1 MAVEL
6 EGLEFQIEA
15 KSEEGTKGVDAL
27 TASLGK
33 LKKATKGGLGLNS
46 KVKELNK
53 LNEALKGFHSDK
65 LESLGKALE
74 SLNVG
79 GKATIS
85 PTIPKRLNEIGQA
98 LDNITL
104 GDIER
109 LEDLGKALRELKEV
123 GDVKIP
129 KVKVPSTGVAPTMNT
144 PAGEASAEAATSSV
158 EQATSSVQETAQ
170 AITQVTQKTGILKSI
185 LNGIGGVFTKG
196 FSVGTGALHKLGNA
210 LTKVKMA
217 GAKARTAL
225 GKLKDTL
232 GSALAAKVKQNT
244 SGLGKLFS
252 SMKRIAMYRAIRFMF
267 SQLTQAMKEGIN
279 NLYRYSTLM
288 GGTFAQSMDRL
299 ATSGQYLKNSLG
311 AMAAPIINA
320 LAPAIDFV
328 IDKIVTLLNFI
339 NMLFARLSGAS
350 SFTAAKKN
358 ATSYGDSLE
367 KAGGS
372 AAKAAKEIRDATTGI
387 DELNIIMQKDDAG
400 SGGGGGGGTDYGSMF
415 EELPIDNSVS
425 DFADKLKQAFDNA
438 NWREL
443 GTLIGGKVNEVID
456 SINWEGVGHKIG
468 YWINAAVQTAYWFLK
483 TVDFHNL
490 GEHVAEMLNG
500 ALEEVDTSFIGRI
513 IVRWFTAKFDFILGA
528 LGGLDWGLIARKV
541 SDCIKGAFDE
551 ATEWLNG
558 YDWSQMG
565 KDLWANIKEV
575 VTNIDWGGI
584 AESIFTFLGTAIRS
598 AVQFLGGFFG
608 SIGADIKNWWDTEI
622 AGQDWKETAG
632 NLLSAIGEGFLNI
645 GNWVYE
651 HIIDPF
657 CTALLG
663 ENVWAD
669 VKQAGSDM
677 WAGFTKGITDFFND
691 PGGWIKTNIVDPF
704 VSWIKNL
711 FGIHSPST
719 VMAEIG
725 GYIIEGL
732 LNGILAPFKNIGNWV
747 KKHIVDPL
755 VEAVKNSPVISFVVD
770 VVNNAGTWWKNV
782 KEWWKNVSANG
793 VSLSAFV
800 GLLKSGWTTVKDW
813 IGSIPVISQAVSLV
827 KSGWNTV
834 KKWVGELP
842 TLEQAIRLVKSG
854 WETVATW
861 IGNLPVIKQAVSLLK
876 SGWTTVRNWI
886 GNLPTISQTISLLK
900 SGWTTVKSWIGTL
913 PVISQGISLLKSG
926 WTTVKNW
933 IGHIPILSQG
943 INLIKSGWTT
953 VKNWIGT
960 LPVISQGIS
969 LLKYGWTTVKNWI
982 GSLPVISQS
991 INLIKSGWTTVKN
1004 WIGYIPTIS
1013 QAISLIKSGWTTVK
1027 NWIGYIPVLSQG
1039 ISLLKSGWTTVKSW
1053 IGNIPVLSQAISLI
1067 KSGWSTVKN
1076 WIGTLPIISQGISL
1090 LKSGWTSVKNWIG
1103 TSTVSVGISLFKSG
1117 WSSLS
1122 NFVGNT
1128 VSVGISLF
1136 KSGWSSIKS
1145 FFGLSSG
1152 GYNSGHGWKFFEKGG
1167 FIDNGQAGFW
1177 DSIPKYA
1184 NGTANAHGSMF
1195 VAGEA
1200 GPEVVGHVNGRSEVL
1215 NKSQLGQ
1222 VMHRSIVDGM
1232 TQFAGYWKSINTHMT
1247 TCSNAIIS
1255 AVLVSADTLYEN
1267 TKPHDGYDIQD
1278 MNEWIDKVAS
1288 RVSLEV
1294 KGAGTTTQ
1302 FTDGVRDG
1310 VAEATARQNQLLKEQ
1325 NELLQ
1330 RLVGKETVVQ
1340 IGNHVIKEAVVT
1352 QEKADGYRF
1361 TK

>member
-33 LKKATKGGLGLNS
+33 LKQATKGGLGLNS

-74 SLNVG
+74 SLNGVG
-79 GKATIS
+79 KSTIS
-85 PTIPKRLNEIGQA
+85 PTIPKRLNEIAQSLHEIGWS
-98 LDNITL
+98 
-104 GDIER
+104 DIEK
-109 LEDLGKALRELKEV
+109 LEDLGKALRELQEV

-144 PAGEASAEAATSSV
+144 PAGEASAEAATSGV

-170 AITQVTQKTGILKSI
+170 TVTQVTQRTGILKSI

-210 LTKVKMA
+210 LTKVKMM

-267 SQLTQAMKEGIN
+267 AQLTQAMREGIN
-279 NLYRYSTLM
+279 NLYQYSTLM

-299 ATSGQYLKNSLG
+299 ATSGQYLKNSLC

-387 DELNIIMQKDDAG
+387 DELNIIMQKDDT
-400 SGGGGGGGTDYGSMF
+400 GGGGGGGGGADYGSMF

-438 NWREL
+438 NWKEL

-456 SINWEGVGHKIG
+456 GINWDGVGHKIG

-513 IVRWFTAKFDFILGA
+513 IVRWFTMKFDFILGA

-584 AESIFTFLGTAIRS
+584 ADSIFTFLGTAIRS

-632 NLLSAIGEGFLNI
+632 NLLSAIGEGFVNI
-645 GNWVYE
+645 GTWVFD

-663 ENVWAD
+663 EETWQNVQDAGAD
-669 VKQAGSDM
+669 
-677 WAGFTKGITDFFND
+677 
-691 PGGWIKTNIVDPF
+691 
-704 VSWIKNL
+704 
-711 FGIHSPST
+711 
-719 VMAEIG
+719 
-725 GYIIEGL
+725 
-732 LNGILAPFKNIGNWV
+732 ILANIKSGWDKVAGLAKNIGNFFVEVKNNAVEWWSDVKTWWAEKVGAV
-747 KKHIVDPL
+747 KK
-755 VEAVKNSPVISFVVD
+755 FTTD
-770 VVNNAGTWWKNV
+770 VVNNASSWW
-782 KEWWKNVSANG
+782 S
-793 VSLSAFV
+793 S
-800 GLLKSGWTTVKDW
+800 
-813 IGSIPVISQAVSLV
+813 
-827 KSGWNTV
+827 
-834 KKWVGELP
+834 
-842 TLEQAIRLVKSG
+842 
-854 WETVATW
+854 
-861 IGNLPVIKQAVSLLK
+861 
-876 SGWTTVRNWI
+876 
-886 GNLPTISQTISLLK
+886 
-900 SGWTTVKSWIGTL
+900 VKSWW
-913 PVISQGISLLKSG
+913 SG
-926 WTTVKNW
+926 KVGAVQSFTTNVSNHATTWWNNVKTWWSGKVGAVKNFTTSVVNQASTW
-933 IGHIPILSQG
+933 WS
-943 INLIKSGWTT
+943 NVKTWWSGKVGAVQQFT
-953 VKNWIGT
+953 
-960 LPVISQGIS
+960 
-969 LLKYGWTTVKNWI
+969 
-982 GSLPVISQS
+982 
-991 INLIKSGWTTVKN
+991 
-1004 WIGYIPTIS
+1004 
-1013 QAISLIKSGWTTVK
+1013 
-1027 NWIGYIPVLSQG
+1027 
-1039 ISLLKSGWTTVKSW
+1039 
-1053 IGNIPVLSQAISLI
+1053 
-1067 KSGWSTVKN
+1067 
-1076 WIGTLPIISQGISL
+1076 
-1090 LKSGWTSVKNWIG
+1090 TSVKNEAATWWSNVKTWWSGKVGAVQQFITSVKNDSLTWWNNVKTWWSGKVGAVQQFTTSVKNEVSTWWSNVKTWWSGKVGAVQSFTVGVVNSASTWWSNVKTWWSNAVG
-1103 TSTVSVGISLFKSG
+1103 TLWATLDIKLPKVKVSWYKDPIFGAIDLPSFSIEWNAKGGILDGAQIFG
-1117 WSSLS
+1117 MM
-1122 NFVGNT
+1122 GNT
-1128 VSVGISLF
+1128 L
-1136 KSGWSSIKS
+1136 
-1145 FFGLSSG
+1145 LG
-1152 GYNSGHGWKFFEKGG
+1152 G
-1167 FIDNGQAGFW
+1167 
-1177 DSIPKYA
+1177 
-1184 NGTANAHGSMF
+1184 
-1195 VAGEA
+1195 GEA
-1200 GPEVVGHVNGRSEVL
+1200 G
-1215 NKSQLGQ
+1215 
-1222 VMHRSIVDGM
+1222 
-1232 TQFAGYWKSINTHMT
+1232 
-1247 TCSNAIIS
+1247 
-1255 AVLVSADTLYEN
+1255 
-1267 TKPHDGYDIQD
+1267 
-1278 MNEWIDKVAS
+1278 
-1288 RVSLEV
+1288 
-1294 KGAGTTTQ
+1294 
-1302 FTDGVRDG
+1302 
-1310 VAEATARQNQLLKEQ
+1310 
-1325 NELLQ
+1325 
-1330 RLVGKETVVQ
+1330 
-1340 IGNHVIKEAVVT
+1340 KEAVLPLETHTEWMDTLAEKVRSGLPDENKGGMEYGEFRRALADFYVEYVQGTVSQMATDMNRQANKKEHTTVQVGNRVITDAVKT
-1352 QEKADGYRF
+1352 QEEANGYRF
-1361 TK
+1361 AK

>member
-15 KSEEGTKGVDAL
+15 KSEEGTKGIDAL

-33 LKKATKGGLGLNS
+33 LKQATKGGLGLNS

-74 SLNVG
+74 SLNG
-79 GKATIS
+79 AGKSTIS
-85 PTIPKRLNEIGQA
+85 PTIPKRLNEIAQSLHEIGWS
-98 LDNITL
+98 
-104 GDIER
+104 DIEK
-109 LEDLGKALRELKEV
+109 LEDLGKALRELQEV

-144 PAGEASAEAATSSV
+144 PAGEASAEAATSGV

-170 AITQVTQKTGILKSI
+170 AVTQVTQRTGILKSI

-244 SGLGKLFS
+244 SSLGKLFN

-267 SQLTQAMKEGIN
+267 AQLTQAMKEGIN
-279 NLYRYSTLM
+279 NLYQYSTIM

-387 DELNIIMQKDDAG
+387 DELNIIMQKDDT
-400 SGGGGGGGTDYGSMF
+400 GGGGGGGGGADYGSMF

-438 NWREL
+438 NWKEL

-456 SINWEGVGHKIG
+456 GINWDGVGHKIG

-632 NLLSAIGEGFLNI
+632 NLLSAIGEGFVNI
-645 GNWVYE
+645 GTWVFD

-732 LNGILAPFKNIGNWV
+732 LNGILAPFKNIGKWV
-747 KKHIVDPL
+747 KDHIIDPL
-755 VEAVKNSPVISFVVD
+755 VEAFEDSPVAEFVVGVKNTAETWWANVNTWWDRKVGAVKSFTTN
-770 VVNNAGTWWKNV
+770 VVNNATTWWNNTKTWWSGKVGAVKQFTTTVTNQASTWWNNVNVWWNGKVGAVKQFTTSVANQASTWWSNV
-782 KEWWKNVSANG
+782 KTWWSGK
-793 VSLSAFV
+793 V
-800 GLLKSGWTTVKDW
+800 G
-813 IGSIPVISQAVSLV
+813 AVQQF
-827 KSGWNTV
+827 T
-834 KKWVGELP
+834 
-842 TLEQAIRLVKSG
+842 
-854 WETVATW
+854 
-861 IGNLPVIKQAVSLLK
+861 
-876 SGWTTVRNWI
+876 
-886 GNLPTISQTISLLK
+886 
-900 SGWTTVKSWIGTL
+900 
-913 PVISQGISLLKSG
+913 
-926 WTTVKNW
+926 
-933 IGHIPILSQG
+933 
-943 INLIKSGWTT
+943 
-953 VKNWIGT
+953 
-960 LPVISQGIS
+960 
-969 LLKYGWTTVKNWI
+969 
-982 GSLPVISQS
+982 
-991 INLIKSGWTTVKN
+991 
-1004 WIGYIPTIS
+1004 
-1013 QAISLIKSGWTTVK
+1013 
-1027 NWIGYIPVLSQG
+1027 
-1039 ISLLKSGWTTVKSW
+1039 
-1053 IGNIPVLSQAISLI
+1053 
-1067 KSGWSTVKN
+1067 
-1076 WIGTLPIISQGISL
+1076 
-1090 LKSGWTSVKNWIG
+1090 TSVKNDSLTWWNNVKTWWSGKVGAVKQFTTSVKNEASTWWSNVKTWWSGKVGNLSVGVAIKNEASTWWSNVKSWWNNAVG
-1103 TSTVSVGISLFKSG
+1103 DLITKLTIKVPKVTVKWSTVTVFGKDFSYPSG
-1117 WSSLS
+1117 
-1122 NFVGNT
+1122 
-1128 VSVGISLF
+1128 
-1136 KSGWSSIKS
+1136 
-1145 FFGLSSG
+1145 FGLSW
-1152 GYNSGHGWKFFEKGG
+1152 NAKGG
-1167 FIDNGQAGFW
+1167 ILDGAQIFGMLGNTLLGG
-1177 DSIPKYA
+1177 
-1184 NGTANAHGSMF
+1184 
-1195 VAGEA
+1195 GEA
-1200 GPEVVGHVNGRSEVL
+1200 G
-1215 NKSQLGQ
+1215 
-1222 VMHRSIVDGM
+1222 
-1232 TQFAGYWKSINTHMT
+1232 
-1247 TCSNAIIS
+1247 
-1255 AVLVSADTLYEN
+1255 
-1267 TKPHDGYDIQD
+1267 
-1278 MNEWIDKVAS
+1278 
-1288 RVSLEV
+1288 
-1294 KGAGTTTQ
+1294 
-1302 FTDGVRDG
+1302 
-1310 VAEATARQNQLLKEQ
+1310 
-1325 NELLQ
+1325 
-1330 RLVGKETVVQ
+1330 
-1340 IGNHVIKEAVVT
+1340 KEAVLPLETHTEWMDTLAEKVRSGLPDENKGGMEYGEFRRALADFYVEYVQGTVSQMATDMNRQANKKEQTTVQVGNRVITDAVKT
-1352 QEKADGYRF
+1352 QEEANGYRF
-1361 TK
+1361 AK

>member
-15 KSEEGTKGVDAL
+15 KSEEGTKGIDAL

-33 LKKATKGGLGLNS
+33 LKQATKGGLGLNS

-74 SLNVG
+74 SLNG
-79 GKATIS
+79 AGKSTIS
-85 PTIPKRLNEIGQA
+85 PTIPKRLNEIAQSLHEIGWS
-98 LDNITL
+98 
-104 GDIER
+104 DIEK
-109 LEDLGKALRELKEV
+109 LEDLGKALRELQEV

-144 PAGEASAEAATSSV
+144 PAGEASAEAATSGV

-170 AITQVTQKTGILKSI
+170 AVTQVTQRTGILKSI

-244 SGLGKLFS
+244 SGLGKLFN

-267 SQLTQAMKEGIN
+267 AQLTQAMKEGIN
-279 NLYRYSTLM
+279 NLYQYSTIM

-387 DELNIIMQKDDAG
+387 DELNIIMQKDDT
-400 SGGGGGGGTDYGSMF
+400 GGGGGGGGADYGSMF

-438 NWREL
+438 NWKEL

-456 SINWEGVGHKIG
+456 GINWDGVGHKIG

-632 NLLSAIGEGFLNI
+632 NLLSAIGEGFVNI
-645 GNWVYE
+645 GTWVFD

-732 LNGILAPFKNIGNWV
+732 LNGILAPFKNIGKWV
-747 KKHIVDPL
+747 KDHIIDPL
-755 VEAVKNSPVISFVVD
+755 VEAFEDSPVAEFVVGVKNTAETWWANVNTWWDRKVGAVKSFTTN
-770 VVNNAGTWWKNV
+770 VVNNAATWWNNTKTWWSGKVGAVKNFTTSVVNQATDWWGKVNTWWNGKVGAVRAFTTSVVNQASTWWSNV
-782 KEWWKNVSANG
+782 KTWWSGKVGAVQQFTTSVRNDSATWWNNVKTWWSG
-793 VSLSAFV
+793 KV
-800 GLLKSGWTTVKDW
+800 GAVKQFTTTVTN
-813 IGSIPVISQAVSLV
+813 QASTWWNNVNVWWNGKVGAV
-827 KSGWNTV
+827 KQFTTSVANQASTWWSNVKTWWSG
-834 KKWVGELP
+834 KVG
-842 TLEQAIRLVKSG
+842 
-854 WETVATW
+854 
-861 IGNLPVIKQAVSLLK
+861 AVQQF
-876 SGWTTVRNWI
+876 T
-886 GNLPTISQTISLLK
+886 
-900 SGWTTVKSWIGTL
+900 
-913 PVISQGISLLKSG
+913 
-926 WTTVKNW
+926 
-933 IGHIPILSQG
+933 
-943 INLIKSGWTT
+943 
-953 VKNWIGT
+953 
-960 LPVISQGIS
+960 
-969 LLKYGWTTVKNWI
+969 
-982 GSLPVISQS
+982 
-991 INLIKSGWTTVKN
+991 
-1004 WIGYIPTIS
+1004 
-1013 QAISLIKSGWTTVK
+1013 
-1027 NWIGYIPVLSQG
+1027 
-1039 ISLLKSGWTTVKSW
+1039 
-1053 IGNIPVLSQAISLI
+1053 
-1067 KSGWSTVKN
+1067 
-1076 WIGTLPIISQGISL
+1076 
-1090 LKSGWTSVKNWIG
+1090 TSVKNDSLTWWSNVKTWWSGKVGAVKQFTTSVKNEASTWWSNVKTWWSAKVGAVQSFTVGVVNSASTWWSNVKTWWSNAVG
-1103 TSTVSVGISLFKSG
+1103 TLWATLGIKLPKVKVSWYKDPIFGTIDLPSFSLEWNAKGGILDGAQIFG
-1117 WSSLS
+1117 MM
-1122 NFVGNT
+1122 GNT
-1128 VSVGISLF
+1128 L
-1136 KSGWSSIKS
+1136 
-1145 FFGLSSG
+1145 LG
-1152 GYNSGHGWKFFEKGG
+1152 G
-1167 FIDNGQAGFW
+1167 
-1177 DSIPKYA
+1177 
-1184 NGTANAHGSMF
+1184 
-1195 VAGEA
+1195 GEA
-1200 GPEVVGHVNGRSEVL
+1200 G
-1215 NKSQLGQ
+1215 
-1222 VMHRSIVDGM
+1222 
-1232 TQFAGYWKSINTHMT
+1232 
-1247 TCSNAIIS
+1247 
-1255 AVLVSADTLYEN
+1255 
-1267 TKPHDGYDIQD
+1267 
-1278 MNEWIDKVAS
+1278 
-1288 RVSLEV
+1288 
-1294 KGAGTTTQ
+1294 
-1302 FTDGVRDG
+1302 
-1310 VAEATARQNQLLKEQ
+1310 
-1325 NELLQ
+1325 
-1330 RLVGKETVVQ
+1330 
-1340 IGNHVIKEAVVT
+1340 KEAVLPLETHTEWMDTLAEKVRSGLPDENKGGMEYGEFRRALADFYVEYVQGTVSQMATDMNRQANKKEQTTVQVGNRVITDAVRT
-1352 QEKADGYRF
+1352 QEEANGYRF
-1361 TK
+1361 AK

>member
-15 KSEEGTKGVDAL
+15 KSEEGTKGIDAL

-33 LKKATKGGLGLNS
+33 LKQATKGGLGLNS

-74 SLNVG
+74 SLNG
-79 GKATIS
+79 AGKSTIS
-85 PTIPKRLNEIGQA
+85 PTIPKRLNEIAQSLHEIGWS
-98 LDNITL
+98 
-104 GDIER
+104 DIEK
-109 LEDLGKALRELKEV
+109 LEDLGKALRELQEV

-144 PAGEASAEAATSSV
+144 PAGEASAEAATSGV

-170 AITQVTQKTGILKSI
+170 AVTQVTQRTGMLKSI

-267 SQLTQAMKEGIN
+267 AQLTQAMKEGIN
-279 NLYRYSTLM
+279 NLYQYSTIM

-387 DELNIIMQKDDAG
+387 DELNIIMQKDDT
-400 SGGGGGGGTDYGSMF
+400 GGGGGGGGGADYGSMF

-438 NWREL
+438 NWKEL

-456 SINWEGVGHKIG
+456 GINWDGVGHKIG

-632 NLLSAIGEGFLNI
+632 NLLSAIGEGFVNI
-645 GNWVYE
+645 GTWVFE

-732 LNGILAPFKNIGNWV
+732 LNGILAPFKNIGKWV
-747 KKHIVDPL
+747 KDHIIDPL
-755 VEAVKNSPVISFVVD
+755 VEAFEDSPVAEFVVGVKNTAETWWANVNTWWDRKVGAVKSFTTN
-770 VVNNAGTWWKNV
+770 VVNNATTWWNNTKTWWSGKVGAVKQFTTTVTNQASTWWNNVNVWWNGKVGAVKQFTTSVANQASTWWSNV
-782 KEWWKNVSANG
+782 KTWWSGK
-793 VSLSAFV
+793 V
-800 GLLKSGWTTVKDW
+800 G
-813 IGSIPVISQAVSLV
+813 AVQQF
-827 KSGWNTV
+827 T
-834 KKWVGELP
+834 
-842 TLEQAIRLVKSG
+842 
-854 WETVATW
+854 
-861 IGNLPVIKQAVSLLK
+861 
-876 SGWTTVRNWI
+876 
-886 GNLPTISQTISLLK
+886 
-900 SGWTTVKSWIGTL
+900 
-913 PVISQGISLLKSG
+913 
-926 WTTVKNW
+926 
-933 IGHIPILSQG
+933 
-943 INLIKSGWTT
+943 
-953 VKNWIGT
+953 
-960 LPVISQGIS
+960 
-969 LLKYGWTTVKNWI
+969 
-982 GSLPVISQS
+982 
-991 INLIKSGWTTVKN
+991 
-1004 WIGYIPTIS
+1004 
-1013 QAISLIKSGWTTVK
+1013 
-1027 NWIGYIPVLSQG
+1027 
-1039 ISLLKSGWTTVKSW
+1039 
-1053 IGNIPVLSQAISLI
+1053 
-1067 KSGWSTVKN
+1067 
-1076 WIGTLPIISQGISL
+1076 
-1090 LKSGWTSVKNWIG
+1090 TSVKNDSLTWWNNVKTWWSGKVGAVKQFTTSVKNEASTWWSNVKTWWSGKVGNLSVGVAIKNEASTWWSNVKSWWNNAVG
-1103 TSTVSVGISLFKSG
+1103 DLITKLTIKVPKVTVKWSTVTVFGKDFSYPSG
-1117 WSSLS
+1117 
-1122 NFVGNT
+1122 
-1128 VSVGISLF
+1128 
-1136 KSGWSSIKS
+1136 
-1145 FFGLSSG
+1145 FGLSW
-1152 GYNSGHGWKFFEKGG
+1152 NAKGG
-1167 FIDNGQAGFW
+1167 ILDGAQIFGMLGNTLLGG
-1177 DSIPKYA
+1177 
-1184 NGTANAHGSMF
+1184 
-1195 VAGEA
+1195 GEA
-1200 GPEVVGHVNGRSEVL
+1200 G
-1215 NKSQLGQ
+1215 
-1222 VMHRSIVDGM
+1222 
-1232 TQFAGYWKSINTHMT
+1232 
-1247 TCSNAIIS
+1247 
-1255 AVLVSADTLYEN
+1255 
-1267 TKPHDGYDIQD
+1267 
-1278 MNEWIDKVAS
+1278 
-1288 RVSLEV
+1288 
-1294 KGAGTTTQ
+1294 
-1302 FTDGVRDG
+1302 
-1310 VAEATARQNQLLKEQ
+1310 
-1325 NELLQ
+1325 
-1330 RLVGKETVVQ
+1330 
-1340 IGNHVIKEAVVT
+1340 KEAVLPLETHTEWMDTLAEKVRSGLPDENKGGMEYGEFRRALADFYVEYVQGTVSQMATDMNRQANKKEQTTVQVGNRVITDAVKT
-1352 QEKADGYRF
+1352 QEEANGYRF
-1361 TK
+1361 AK

>member
-15 KSEEGTKGVDAL
+15 KSEEGTKGIDAL

-33 LKKATKGGLGLNS
+33 LKQATKGGLGLNS
-46 KVKELNK
+46 KVKEVNK

-85 PTIPKRLNEIGQA
+85 PTIPKRLNEIAQSLHEIGWS
-98 LDNITL
+98 
-104 GDIER
+104 DIEK
-109 LEDLGKALRELKEV
+109 LEDLGKALRELQEV

-144 PAGEASAEAATSSV
+144 PAGEASAEAATSGV

-170 AITQVTQKTGILKSI
+170 AVTQVTQRTGVLKSI

-210 LTKVKMA
+210 LTKVKMM

-267 SQLTQAMKEGIN
+267 AQLTQAMREGIN
-279 NLYRYSTLM
+279 NLYQYSTLM

-387 DELNIIMQKDDAG
+387 DELNIIMQKDDT
-400 SGGGGGGGTDYGSMF
+400 GGGGGGGGGADYGSMF

-438 NWREL
+438 NWKEL
-443 GTLIGGKVNEVID
+443 GTLIGGKVNEIID
-456 SINWEGVGHKIG
+456 GINWSGVGQKIG
-468 YWINAAVQTAYWFLK
+468 YWINAAVQTAYWFLT

-513 IVRWFTAKFDFILGA
+513 IVRWFTLKFDFILGA
-528 LGGLDWGLIARKV
+528 LGELDWGLIARKV

-584 AESIFTFLGTAIRS
+584 ATSIFTFLGTAIRS

-632 NLLSAIGEGFLNI
+632 NLLSAIGEGFVNI
-645 GNWVYE
+645 GTWVFD

-704 VSWIKNL
+704 VSWIKDL

-725 GYIIEGL
+725 RYIIEGL
-732 LNGILAPFKNIGNWV
+732 LNGILAPFKNIGKWV
-747 KKHIVDPL
+747 KDHIIDPL
-755 VEAVKNSPVISFVVD
+755 VEAFEDSPVAEFMVGVKNTAETWWANVNTWWDRKVGAVKSFTTN
-770 VVNNAGTWWKNV
+770 VVNNATTWWNNTKTWWSGKVGAVKNFTTSVVNQATDWWGKVNTWWNGKVGAVKSFTTSVVNQASTWWSNV
-782 KEWWKNVSANG
+782 KTWWSGKVGAVQQFTTSVRNDSTTWWNNVKMWWSG
-793 VSLSAFV
+793 KV
-800 GLLKSGWTTVKDW
+800 GAVKQFTTTVTN
-813 IGSIPVISQAVSLV
+813 QASMWWNNVNVWWNGKVGAVKQFTTSVANQASTWWSNVKTWWSGKVGAVQQFTTSVKNDSLTWWSNV
-827 KSGWNTV
+827 KTWWSGKVGAVQQFTTSVKNEASTWWNNV
-834 KKWVGELP
+834 KTWW
-842 TLEQAIRLVKSG
+842 SG
-854 WETVATW
+854 KV
-861 IGNLPVIKQAVSLLK
+861 GNLPVSVAIKNEASTWW
-876 SGWTTVRNWI
+876 SN
-886 GNLPTISQTISLLK
+886 
-900 SGWTTVKSWIGTL
+900 VKSWWSNAVGNLVTTL
-913 PVISQGISLLKSG
+913 SIKVPKV
-926 WTTVKNW
+926 TVK
-933 IGHIPILSQG
+933 
-943 INLIKSGWTT
+943 
-953 VKNWIGT
+953 
-960 LPVISQGIS
+960 
-969 LLKYGWTTVKNWI
+969 
-982 GSLPVISQS
+982 
-991 INLIKSGWTTVKN
+991 
-1004 WIGYIPTIS
+1004 
-1013 QAISLIKSGWTTVK
+1013 
-1027 NWIGYIPVLSQG
+1027 
-1039 ISLLKSGWTTVKSW
+1039 
-1053 IGNIPVLSQAISLI
+1053 
-1067 KSGWSTVKN
+1067 WSTVTVFGKDFSY
-1076 WIGTLPIISQGISL
+1076 P
-1090 LKSGWTSVKNWIG
+1090 SG
-1103 TSTVSVGISLFKSG
+1103 
-1117 WSSLS
+1117 
-1122 NFVGNT
+1122 
-1128 VSVGISLF
+1128 
-1136 KSGWSSIKS
+1136 
-1145 FFGLSSG
+1145 FGLSW
-1152 GYNSGHGWKFFEKGG
+1152 NAKGG
-1167 FIDNGQAGFW
+1167 ILDGAQIFGMMGNTLLGG
-1177 DSIPKYA
+1177 
-1184 NGTANAHGSMF
+1184 
-1195 VAGEA
+1195 GEA
-1200 GPEVVGHVNGRSEVL
+1200 G
-1215 NKSQLGQ
+1215 
-1222 VMHRSIVDGM
+1222 
-1232 TQFAGYWKSINTHMT
+1232 
-1247 TCSNAIIS
+1247 
-1255 AVLVSADTLYEN
+1255 
-1267 TKPHDGYDIQD
+1267 
-1278 MNEWIDKVAS
+1278 
-1288 RVSLEV
+1288 
-1294 KGAGTTTQ
+1294 
-1302 FTDGVRDG
+1302 
-1310 VAEATARQNQLLKEQ
+1310 
-1325 NELLQ
+1325 
-1330 RLVGKETVVQ
+1330 
-1340 IGNHVIKEAVVT
+1340 KEAVLPLETHTEWMDTLAEKVRSGLPDENKGGMEYGEFRRALADFYVEYVQGTVSQMATDMNRQANKKEQTTVQVGNRVITDAVRT
-1352 QEKADGYRF
+1352 QEEANGYRF
-1361 TK
+1361 AK

>member
-15 KSEEGTKGVDAL
+15 KSEEGTKGIDAL

-33 LKKATKGGLGLNS
+33 LKQATKGGLGLNS

-74 SLNVG
+74 SLNG
-79 GKATIS
+79 AGKSTIS
-85 PTIPKRLNEIGQA
+85 PTIPKRLNEIAQSLHEIGWS
-98 LDNITL
+98 
-104 GDIER
+104 DIEK
-109 LEDLGKALRELKEV
+109 LEDLGKALRELQEV

-144 PAGEASAEAATSSV
+144 PAGEASAEAATSGV

-170 AITQVTQKTGILKSI
+170 AVTQVTQRTGILKSI

-244 SGLGKLFS
+244 SGLGKLFN

-267 SQLTQAMKEGIN
+267 AQLTQAMKEGIN
-279 NLYRYSTLM
+279 NLYQYSTIM

-387 DELNIIMQKDDAG
+387 DELNIIMQKDDT
-400 SGGGGGGGTDYGSMF
+400 GGGGADYGSMF

-438 NWREL
+438 NWKEL

-456 SINWEGVGHKIG
+456 GINWDGVGHKIG

-632 NLLSAIGEGFLNI
+632 NLLSAIGEGFVNI
-645 GNWVYE
+645 GTWVFD

-732 LNGILAPFKNIGNWV
+732 LNGILAPFKNIGKWV
-747 KKHIVDPL
+747 KDHIIDPL
-755 VEAVKNSPVISFVVD
+755 VEAFEDSPVAEFVVGVKNTAETWWANVNTWWDRKVGAVKSFTTN
-770 VVNNAGTWWKNV
+770 VVNNATTWWNNTKTWWSGKVGAVKNFTTSVVNQATDWWNKVNTWWNGKVGAVRAFTTSVVNQASTWWSNV
-782 KEWWKNVSANG
+782 KTWWSGKVGAVQQFTTSVRNDSATWWNNVKTWWSG
-793 VSLSAFV
+793 KV
-800 GLLKSGWTTVKDW
+800 GAVKQFTTTVTN
-813 IGSIPVISQAVSLV
+813 QASTWWNNVNVWWNGKVGAV
-827 KSGWNTV
+827 KQFTTSVANQASTWWSNVKTWWSG
-834 KKWVGELP
+834 KVG
-842 TLEQAIRLVKSG
+842 
-854 WETVATW
+854 
-861 IGNLPVIKQAVSLLK
+861 AVQQF
-876 SGWTTVRNWI
+876 T
-886 GNLPTISQTISLLK
+886 
-900 SGWTTVKSWIGTL
+900 
-913 PVISQGISLLKSG
+913 
-926 WTTVKNW
+926 
-933 IGHIPILSQG
+933 
-943 INLIKSGWTT
+943 
-953 VKNWIGT
+953 
-960 LPVISQGIS
+960 
-969 LLKYGWTTVKNWI
+969 
-982 GSLPVISQS
+982 
-991 INLIKSGWTTVKN
+991 
-1004 WIGYIPTIS
+1004 
-1013 QAISLIKSGWTTVK
+1013 
-1027 NWIGYIPVLSQG
+1027 
-1039 ISLLKSGWTTVKSW
+1039 
-1053 IGNIPVLSQAISLI
+1053 
-1067 KSGWSTVKN
+1067 
-1076 WIGTLPIISQGISL
+1076 
-1090 LKSGWTSVKNWIG
+1090 TSVKNDSLTWWNNVKTWWSGKVGAVKQFTTSVKNEASTWWSNVKTWWSGKVGNLSVGVAIKNEASTWWSNVKSWWNNAVG
-1103 TSTVSVGISLFKSG
+1103 DLITKLTIKVPKVTVKWSTVTVFGKDFSYPSG
-1117 WSSLS
+1117 
-1122 NFVGNT
+1122 
-1128 VSVGISLF
+1128 
-1136 KSGWSSIKS
+1136 
-1145 FFGLSSG
+1145 FGLSW
-1152 GYNSGHGWKFFEKGG
+1152 NAKGG
-1167 FIDNGQAGFW
+1167 ILDGAQIFGMLGNTLLGG
-1177 DSIPKYA
+1177 
-1184 NGTANAHGSMF
+1184 
-1195 VAGEA
+1195 GEA
-1200 GPEVVGHVNGRSEVL
+1200 G
-1215 NKSQLGQ
+1215 
-1222 VMHRSIVDGM
+1222 
-1232 TQFAGYWKSINTHMT
+1232 
-1247 TCSNAIIS
+1247 
-1255 AVLVSADTLYEN
+1255 
-1267 TKPHDGYDIQD
+1267 
-1278 MNEWIDKVAS
+1278 
-1288 RVSLEV
+1288 
-1294 KGAGTTTQ
+1294 
-1302 FTDGVRDG
+1302 
-1310 VAEATARQNQLLKEQ
+1310 
-1325 NELLQ
+1325 
-1330 RLVGKETVVQ
+1330 
-1340 IGNHVIKEAVVT
+1340 KEAVLPLETHTEWMDTLAEKVRSGLPDENKGGMEYGEFRRALADFYVEYVQGTVSQMATDMNRQANKKEQTTVQVGNRVITDAVKT
-1352 QEKADGYRF
+1352 QEEANGYRF
-1361 TK
+1361 AK

>member
-15 KSEEGTKGVDAL
+15 KSEEGTKGIDAL

-33 LKKATKGGLGLNS
+33 LKQATKGGLGLNS

-74 SLNVG
+74 SLNG
-79 GKATIS
+79 AGKSTIS
-85 PTIPKRLNEIGQA
+85 PTIPKRLNEIAQSLHEIGWS
-98 LDNITL
+98 
-104 GDIER
+104 DIEK
-109 LEDLGKALRELKEV
+109 LEDLGKALRELQEV

-144 PAGEASAEAATSSV
+144 PAGEASAEAATSGV

-170 AITQVTQKTGILKSI
+170 AVTQVTQRTGILKSI

-244 SGLGKLFS
+244 SGLGKLFN

-267 SQLTQAMKEGIN
+267 AQLTQAMKEGIN
-279 NLYRYSTLM
+279 NLYQYSTIM

-387 DELNIIMQKDDAG
+387 DELNIIMQKDDT
-400 SGGGGGGGTDYGSMF
+400 GGGGGGGGGADYGSMF

-438 NWREL
+438 NWKEL

-456 SINWEGVGHKIG
+456 GINWDGVGHKIG

-632 NLLSAIGEGFLNI
+632 NLLSAIGEGFVNI
-645 GNWVYE
+645 GTWVFD

-732 LNGILAPFKNIGNWV
+732 LNGILAPFKNIGKWV
-747 KKHIVDPL
+747 KDHIIDPL
-755 VEAVKNSPVISFVVD
+755 VEAFEDSPVAEFVVGVKNTAETWWANVNTWWNGKVGAVRAFTTS
-770 VVNNAGTWWKNV
+770 VVNQASTWWSNV
-782 KEWWKNVSANG
+782 KTWWSGKVGAVQQFTTSVRNDSATWWNNVKTWWSG
-793 VSLSAFV
+793 KV
-800 GLLKSGWTTVKDW
+800 GAVKQFTTTVTN
-813 IGSIPVISQAVSLV
+813 QASTWWNNVNVWWNGKVGAV
-827 KSGWNTV
+827 KQFTTSVANQASTWWSNVKTWWSG
-834 KKWVGELP
+834 KVG
-842 TLEQAIRLVKSG
+842 
-854 WETVATW
+854 
-861 IGNLPVIKQAVSLLK
+861 AVQQF
-876 SGWTTVRNWI
+876 T
-886 GNLPTISQTISLLK
+886 
-900 SGWTTVKSWIGTL
+900 
-913 PVISQGISLLKSG
+913 
-926 WTTVKNW
+926 
-933 IGHIPILSQG
+933 
-943 INLIKSGWTT
+943 
-953 VKNWIGT
+953 
-960 LPVISQGIS
+960 
-969 LLKYGWTTVKNWI
+969 
-982 GSLPVISQS
+982 
-991 INLIKSGWTTVKN
+991 
-1004 WIGYIPTIS
+1004 
-1013 QAISLIKSGWTTVK
+1013 
-1027 NWIGYIPVLSQG
+1027 
-1039 ISLLKSGWTTVKSW
+1039 
-1053 IGNIPVLSQAISLI
+1053 
-1067 KSGWSTVKN
+1067 
-1076 WIGTLPIISQGISL
+1076 
-1090 LKSGWTSVKNWIG
+1090 TSVKNDSLTWWNNVKTWWSGKVGAVKQFTTSVKNEASTWWSNVKTWWSGKVGNLSVGVAIKNEASTWWSNVKSWWNNAVG
-1103 TSTVSVGISLFKSG
+1103 DLITKLTIKVPKVTVKWSTVTVFGKDFSYPSG
-1117 WSSLS
+1117 
-1122 NFVGNT
+1122 
-1128 VSVGISLF
+1128 
-1136 KSGWSSIKS
+1136 
-1145 FFGLSSG
+1145 FGLSW
-1152 GYNSGHGWKFFEKGG
+1152 NAKGG
-1167 FIDNGQAGFW
+1167 ILDGAQIFGMLGNTLLGG
-1177 DSIPKYA
+1177 
-1184 NGTANAHGSMF
+1184 
-1195 VAGEA
+1195 GEA
-1200 GPEVVGHVNGRSEVL
+1200 G
-1215 NKSQLGQ
+1215 
-1222 VMHRSIVDGM
+1222 
-1232 TQFAGYWKSINTHMT
+1232 
-1247 TCSNAIIS
+1247 
-1255 AVLVSADTLYEN
+1255 
-1267 TKPHDGYDIQD
+1267 
-1278 MNEWIDKVAS
+1278 
-1288 RVSLEV
+1288 
-1294 KGAGTTTQ
+1294 
-1302 FTDGVRDG
+1302 
-1310 VAEATARQNQLLKEQ
+1310 
-1325 NELLQ
+1325 
-1330 RLVGKETVVQ
+1330 
-1340 IGNHVIKEAVVT
+1340 KEAVLPLETHTEWMDTLAEKVRSGLPDENKGGMEYGEFRRALADFYVEYVQGTVSQMATDMNRQANKKEQTTVQVGNRVITDAVKT
-1352 QEKADGYRF
+1352 QEEANGYRF
-1361 TK
+1361 AK

>member
-15 KSEEGTKGVDAL
+15 KSEEGTKGIDAL

-33 LKKATKGGLGLNS
+33 LKQATKGGLGLNS

-53 LNEALKGFHSDK
+53 LNEVLKGFHSDK

-74 SLNVG
+74 SLNGVG
-79 GKATIS
+79 KSTIS

-109 LEDLGKALRELKEV
+109 LEDLGKALRELQEV

-144 PAGEASAEAATSSV
+144 PAGEASAEAATSGV

-170 AITQVTQKTGILKSI
+170 AVTQVTQRTGILKSI

-267 SQLTQAMKEGIN
+267 AQLTQAMKEGIN

-387 DELNIIMQKDDAG
+387 DELNIIMQKDDT
-400 SGGGGGGGTDYGSMF
+400 GGGGGGGGGADYGSMF

-438 NWREL
+438 NWKEL

-456 SINWEGVGHKIG
+456 GINWDGVGHKIG

-513 IVRWFTAKFDFILGA
+513 IVRWFTMKFDFILGA

-632 NLLSAIGEGFLNI
+632 NLLSAIGEGFVNI
-645 GNWVYE
+645 GTWVFE

-732 LNGILAPFKNIGNWV
+732 LNGILAPFKNIGKWV
-747 KKHIVDPL
+747 KDHIIDPL
-755 VEAVKNSPVISFVVD
+755 VEAFEDSPVAEFVVGVKNTAETWWANVNTWWDRKVGAVKSFTTN
-770 VVNNAGTWWKNV
+770 VVNNATTWWNNTKTWWSGKVGAVKNFTTSVVNQATDWWNKVNTWWNGKVGAVRAFTTSVVNQASTWWSNV
-782 KEWWKNVSANG
+782 KTWWSGKVGAVQQFTTSVANQASTWWSNVKTWWSG
-793 VSLSAFV
+793 RV
-800 GLLKSGWTTVKDW
+800 G
-813 IGSIPVISQAVSLV
+813 AVQQF
-827 KSGWNTV
+827 T
-834 KKWVGELP
+834 
-842 TLEQAIRLVKSG
+842 
-854 WETVATW
+854 
-861 IGNLPVIKQAVSLLK
+861 
-876 SGWTTVRNWI
+876 
-886 GNLPTISQTISLLK
+886 
-900 SGWTTVKSWIGTL
+900 
-913 PVISQGISLLKSG
+913 
-926 WTTVKNW
+926 
-933 IGHIPILSQG
+933 
-943 INLIKSGWTT
+943 
-953 VKNWIGT
+953 
-960 LPVISQGIS
+960 
-969 LLKYGWTTVKNWI
+969 
-982 GSLPVISQS
+982 
-991 INLIKSGWTTVKN
+991 
-1004 WIGYIPTIS
+1004 
-1013 QAISLIKSGWTTVK
+1013 
-1027 NWIGYIPVLSQG
+1027 
-1039 ISLLKSGWTTVKSW
+1039 
-1053 IGNIPVLSQAISLI
+1053 
-1067 KSGWSTVKN
+1067 
-1076 WIGTLPIISQGISL
+1076 
-1090 LKSGWTSVKNWIG
+1090 TSVKNDSLTWWSNVKTWWSGKVGAVKQFTTSVKNEASTWWSNVKTWWSGKVGNLSVGVAIKNEASTWWSNVKSWWNNAVG
-1103 TSTVSVGISLFKSG
+1103 DLITKLTIKVPKITVKWSTVTIFGKDFSYPSG
-1117 WSSLS
+1117 
-1122 NFVGNT
+1122 
-1128 VSVGISLF
+1128 
-1136 KSGWSSIKS
+1136 
-1145 FFGLSSG
+1145 FGLSW
-1152 GYNSGHGWKFFEKGG
+1152 NAKGG
-1167 FIDNGQAGFW
+1167 ILDGAQIFGMMGNTLLGG
-1177 DSIPKYA
+1177 
-1184 NGTANAHGSMF
+1184 
-1195 VAGEA
+1195 GEA
-1200 GPEVVGHVNGRSEVL
+1200 G
-1215 NKSQLGQ
+1215 
-1222 VMHRSIVDGM
+1222 
-1232 TQFAGYWKSINTHMT
+1232 
-1247 TCSNAIIS
+1247 
-1255 AVLVSADTLYEN
+1255 
-1267 TKPHDGYDIQD
+1267 
-1278 MNEWIDKVAS
+1278 
-1288 RVSLEV
+1288 
-1294 KGAGTTTQ
+1294 
-1302 FTDGVRDG
+1302 
-1310 VAEATARQNQLLKEQ
+1310 
-1325 NELLQ
+1325 
-1330 RLVGKETVVQ
+1330 
-1340 IGNHVIKEAVVT
+1340 KEAVLPLETHTEWMDTLAEKVRSGLPDENKGGMEYGEFRRALADFYVEYVQGTVSQMATDMNRQANKKEQTTVQVGNRVITDAVRT
-1352 QEKADGYRF
+1352 QEEANGYRF
-1361 TK
+1361 AK

>member
-15 KSEEGTKGVDAL
+15 KSEEGTKGIDAL

-33 LKKATKGGLGLNS
+33 LKQATKGGLGLNS

-74 SLNVG
+74 SLNG
-79 GKATIS
+79 AGKSTIS
-85 PTIPKRLNEIGQA
+85 PTIPKRLNEIAQSLHEIGWS
-98 LDNITL
+98 
-104 GDIER
+104 DIEK
-109 LEDLGKALRELKEV
+109 LEDLGKALRELQEV

-144 PAGEASAEAATSSV
+144 PAGEASAEAATSGV

-170 AITQVTQKTGILKSI
+170 AVTQVTQRTGILKSI

-267 SQLTQAMKEGIN
+267 AQLTQAMKESIN
-279 NLYRYSTLM
+279 NLYQYSTIM

-387 DELNIIMQKDDAG
+387 DELNIIMQKDDT
-400 SGGGGGGGTDYGSMF
+400 GGGGGGGGGADYGSMF

-438 NWREL
+438 NWKEL

-456 SINWEGVGHKIG
+456 GINWDGVGHKIG

-632 NLLSAIGEGFLNI
+632 NLLSAIGEGFVNI
-645 GNWVYE
+645 GTWVFE

-732 LNGILAPFKNIGNWV
+732 LNGILAPFKNIGKWV
-747 KKHIVDPL
+747 KDHIIDPL
-755 VEAVKNSPVISFVVD
+755 VEAFEDSPVAEFVVGVKNTAETWWANVNTWWDRKVGAVKSFTTN
-770 VVNNAGTWWKNV
+770 VVNNATTWWNNTKTWWSGKVGAVKQFTTTVTNQASTWWNNVNVWWNGKVGAVKQFTTSVANQASTWWSNV
-782 KEWWKNVSANG
+782 KTWWSGK
-793 VSLSAFV
+793 V
-800 GLLKSGWTTVKDW
+800 G
-813 IGSIPVISQAVSLV
+813 AVQQF
-827 KSGWNTV
+827 T
-834 KKWVGELP
+834 
-842 TLEQAIRLVKSG
+842 
-854 WETVATW
+854 
-861 IGNLPVIKQAVSLLK
+861 
-876 SGWTTVRNWI
+876 
-886 GNLPTISQTISLLK
+886 
-900 SGWTTVKSWIGTL
+900 
-913 PVISQGISLLKSG
+913 
-926 WTTVKNW
+926 
-933 IGHIPILSQG
+933 
-943 INLIKSGWTT
+943 
-953 VKNWIGT
+953 
-960 LPVISQGIS
+960 
-969 LLKYGWTTVKNWI
+969 
-982 GSLPVISQS
+982 
-991 INLIKSGWTTVKN
+991 
-1004 WIGYIPTIS
+1004 
-1013 QAISLIKSGWTTVK
+1013 
-1027 NWIGYIPVLSQG
+1027 
-1039 ISLLKSGWTTVKSW
+1039 
-1053 IGNIPVLSQAISLI
+1053 
-1067 KSGWSTVKN
+1067 
-1076 WIGTLPIISQGISL
+1076 
-1090 LKSGWTSVKNWIG
+1090 TSVKNDSLTWWNNVKTWWSGKVGAVKQFTTSVKNEASTWWSNVKTWWSGKVGNLSVGVAIKNEASTWWSNVKSWWNNAVG
-1103 TSTVSVGISLFKSG
+1103 DLITKLTIKVPKVTVKWSTVTVFGKNFSYPSG
-1117 WSSLS
+1117 
-1122 NFVGNT
+1122 
-1128 VSVGISLF
+1128 
-1136 KSGWSSIKS
+1136 
-1145 FFGLSSG
+1145 FGLSW
-1152 GYNSGHGWKFFEKGG
+1152 NAKGG
-1167 FIDNGQAGFW
+1167 ILDGAQIFGMLGNTLLGG
-1177 DSIPKYA
+1177 
-1184 NGTANAHGSMF
+1184 
-1195 VAGEA
+1195 GEA
-1200 GPEVVGHVNGRSEVL
+1200 G
-1215 NKSQLGQ
+1215 
-1222 VMHRSIVDGM
+1222 
-1232 TQFAGYWKSINTHMT
+1232 
-1247 TCSNAIIS
+1247 
-1255 AVLVSADTLYEN
+1255 
-1267 TKPHDGYDIQD
+1267 
-1278 MNEWIDKVAS
+1278 
-1288 RVSLEV
+1288 
-1294 KGAGTTTQ
+1294 
-1302 FTDGVRDG
+1302 
-1310 VAEATARQNQLLKEQ
+1310 
-1325 NELLQ
+1325 
-1330 RLVGKETVVQ
+1330 
-1340 IGNHVIKEAVVT
+1340 KEAVLPLETHTEWMDTLAEKVRSGLPDENKGGMEYGEFRRALADFYVEYVQGTVSQMATDMNRQANKKEQTTVQVGNRVITDAVRT
-1352 QEKADGYRF
+1352 QEEANGYRF
-1361 TK
+1361 AK

>member
-15 KSEEGTKGVDAL
+15 KSEEGTKGIDAL

-33 LKKATKGGLGLNS
+33 LKQATKGGLGLNS
-46 KVKELNK
+46 KVEELNK

-109 LEDLGKALRELKEV
+109 LEDLGKALRELQEV

-144 PAGEASAEAATSSV
+144 PAGEASAEAATSGV

-170 AITQVTQKTGILKSI
+170 AVTQVTQRTGILKSI

-210 LTKVKMA
+210 LTKVKTM

-244 SGLGKLFS
+244 SGLGKLFNS
-252 SMKRIAMYRAIRFMF
+252 IKRIVMYRAIRFMLA
-267 SQLTQAMKEGIN
+267 QLTQAMKEGIN
-279 NLYRYSTLM
+279 NLYQYSNLM

-387 DELNIIMQKDDAG
+387 DELNIIMQKDDT
-400 SGGGGGGGTDYGSMF
+400 GGGGGGGGGADYGSMF

-438 NWREL
+438 NWKEL
-443 GTLIGGKVNEVID
+443 GTLIGGKVNEIID
-456 SINWEGVGHKIG
+456 GINWNGVGQKIG

-483 TVDFHNL
+483 TVDFFKL
-490 GEHVAEMLNG
+490 GEHVAELVNG
-500 ALEEVDTSFIGRI
+500 ALEEVDTSFIRRI
-513 IVRWFTAKFDFILGA
+513 IVRWFTMKFDFILGA
-528 LGGLDWGLIARKV
+528 LGALDWGLLARKV

-584 AESIFTFLGTAIRS
+584 ATSIFTFLGTAIRS

-632 NLLSAIGEGFLNI
+632 NLLSAIGEGFVNI
-645 GNWVYE
+645 GTWVFD

-704 VSWIKNL
+704 VSWIKDL

-732 LNGILAPFKNIGNWV
+732 LNGILAPFKNIGKWV
-747 KKHIVDPL
+747 KDHIIDPL
-755 VEAVKNSPVISFVVD
+755 VEAFEDSPVAEFMVGVKNTAETWWANVNTWWNGKVGAVKQFTTS
-770 VVNNAGTWWKNV
+770 VVNQASTWWSNV
-782 KEWWKNVSANG
+782 KTWWSGK
-793 VSLSAFV
+793 V
-800 GLLKSGWTTVKDW
+800 G
-813 IGSIPVISQAVSLV
+813 AVQQF
-827 KSGWNTV
+827 T
-834 KKWVGELP
+834 
-842 TLEQAIRLVKSG
+842 
-854 WETVATW
+854 
-861 IGNLPVIKQAVSLLK
+861 
-876 SGWTTVRNWI
+876 
-886 GNLPTISQTISLLK
+886 
-900 SGWTTVKSWIGTL
+900 
-913 PVISQGISLLKSG
+913 
-926 WTTVKNW
+926 
-933 IGHIPILSQG
+933 
-943 INLIKSGWTT
+943 
-953 VKNWIGT
+953 
-960 LPVISQGIS
+960 
-969 LLKYGWTTVKNWI
+969 
-982 GSLPVISQS
+982 
-991 INLIKSGWTTVKN
+991 
-1004 WIGYIPTIS
+1004 
-1013 QAISLIKSGWTTVK
+1013 
-1027 NWIGYIPVLSQG
+1027 
-1039 ISLLKSGWTTVKSW
+1039 
-1053 IGNIPVLSQAISLI
+1053 
-1067 KSGWSTVKN
+1067 
-1076 WIGTLPIISQGISL
+1076 
-1090 LKSGWTSVKNWIG
+1090 TSVKNDSLTWWSNVKTWWSG
-1103 TSTVSVGISLFKSG
+1103 KVGAVKQFTTSVKNEASTWWSNVKTWWSGKVGNLSVGVAIKNEASTWWSNVKSWWSNAVG
-1117 WSSLS
+1117 NLVTKLTIKVPKVTVKWSS
-1122 NFVGNT
+1122 VT
-1128 VSVGISLF
+1128 VFGKKF
-1136 KSGWSSIKS
+1136 DYPSG
-1145 FFGLSSG
+1145 FGLSW
-1152 GYNSGHGWKFFEKGG
+1152 NAKGG
-1167 FIDNGQAGFW
+1167 ILDGAQIFGMMGNTLLGG
-1177 DSIPKYA
+1177 
-1184 NGTANAHGSMF
+1184 
-1195 VAGEA
+1195 GEA
-1200 GPEVVGHVNGRSEVL
+1200 G
-1215 NKSQLGQ
+1215 
-1222 VMHRSIVDGM
+1222 
-1232 TQFAGYWKSINTHMT
+1232 
-1247 TCSNAIIS
+1247 
-1255 AVLVSADTLYEN
+1255 
-1267 TKPHDGYDIQD
+1267 
-1278 MNEWIDKVAS
+1278 
-1288 RVSLEV
+1288 
-1294 KGAGTTTQ
+1294 
-1302 FTDGVRDG
+1302 
-1310 VAEATARQNQLLKEQ
+1310 
-1325 NELLQ
+1325 
-1330 RLVGKETVVQ
+1330 
-1340 IGNHVIKEAVVT
+1340 KEAVLPLETHTEWMDTLAEKVRSGLPDENKGGMEYGEFRRALADFYVEYVQGTVSQMATDMNRQANKKEQTTVQVGNRVITDAVRT
-1352 QEKADGYRF
+1352 QEEANGYRF
-1361 TK
+1361 AK

>member
-15 KSEEGTKGVDAL
+15 KSEEGTKGIDAL

-33 LKKATKGGLGLNS
+33 LKQATKGGLGLNS

-74 SLNVG
+74 SLNG
-79 GKATIS
+79 AGKSTIS
-85 PTIPKRLNEIGQA
+85 PTIPKRLNEIAQSLHEIGWS
-98 LDNITL
+98 
-104 GDIER
+104 DIEK
-109 LEDLGKALRELKEV
+109 LEDLGKALRELQEV

-144 PAGEASAEAATSSV
+144 PAGEASAEAATSGV

-170 AITQVTQKTGILKSI
+170 AVTQVTQRTGILKSI

-267 SQLTQAMKEGIN
+267 AQLTQAMKEGIN
-279 NLYRYSTLM
+279 NLYQYSTIM

-387 DELNIIMQKDDAG
+387 DELNIIMQKDDT
-400 SGGGGGGGTDYGSMF
+400 GGGGGGGGGADYGSMF

-438 NWREL
+438 NWKEL

-456 SINWEGVGHKIG
+456 GINWDGVGHKIG

-632 NLLSAIGEGFLNI
+632 NLLSAIGEGFVNI
-645 GNWVYE
+645 GTWVFE

-732 LNGILAPFKNIGNWV
+732 LNGILAPFKNIGKWV
-747 KKHIVDPL
+747 KGHIIDPL
-755 VEAVKNSPVISFVVD
+755 VEAFEDSPVAEFVVGVKNTAETWWANVNTWWDRKVGAVKSFTTN
-770 VVNNAGTWWKNV
+770 VVNNATTWWNNTKTWWSGKVGAVKNFTTSVVNQATDWWNKVNTWWNGKVGAVRAFTTSVANQASTWWSNV
-782 KEWWKNVSANG
+782 KTWWSG
-793 VSLSAFV
+793 RV
-800 GLLKSGWTTVKDW
+800 G
-813 IGSIPVISQAVSLV
+813 AVQQF
-827 KSGWNTV
+827 T
-834 KKWVGELP
+834 
-842 TLEQAIRLVKSG
+842 
-854 WETVATW
+854 
-861 IGNLPVIKQAVSLLK
+861 
-876 SGWTTVRNWI
+876 
-886 GNLPTISQTISLLK
+886 
-900 SGWTTVKSWIGTL
+900 
-913 PVISQGISLLKSG
+913 
-926 WTTVKNW
+926 
-933 IGHIPILSQG
+933 
-943 INLIKSGWTT
+943 
-953 VKNWIGT
+953 
-960 LPVISQGIS
+960 
-969 LLKYGWTTVKNWI
+969 
-982 GSLPVISQS
+982 
-991 INLIKSGWTTVKN
+991 
-1004 WIGYIPTIS
+1004 
-1013 QAISLIKSGWTTVK
+1013 
-1027 NWIGYIPVLSQG
+1027 
-1039 ISLLKSGWTTVKSW
+1039 
-1053 IGNIPVLSQAISLI
+1053 
-1067 KSGWSTVKN
+1067 
-1076 WIGTLPIISQGISL
+1076 
-1090 LKSGWTSVKNWIG
+1090 TSVKNDSLTWWSNVKTWWSG
-1103 TSTVSVGISLFKSG
+1103 KVGAVKQFTTSVKNEASTWWSNVKTWWSGKVGNLSVGVAIKNEASTWWSNVKSWWSNAVG
-1117 WSSLS
+1117 NLITKLTIKVPKVTVKWSS
-1122 NFVGNT
+1122 VT
-1128 VSVGISLF
+1128 VFGKKF
-1136 KSGWSSIKS
+1136 DYPSS
-1145 FFGLSSG
+1145 FGLSW
-1152 GYNSGHGWKFFEKGG
+1152 NAKGG
-1167 FIDNGQAGFW
+1167 ILDGAQIFGMMGNTLLGG
-1177 DSIPKYA
+1177 
-1184 NGTANAHGSMF
+1184 
-1195 VAGEA
+1195 GEA
-1200 GPEVVGHVNGRSEVL
+1200 G
-1215 NKSQLGQ
+1215 
-1222 VMHRSIVDGM
+1222 
-1232 TQFAGYWKSINTHMT
+1232 
-1247 TCSNAIIS
+1247 
-1255 AVLVSADTLYEN
+1255 
-1267 TKPHDGYDIQD
+1267 
-1278 MNEWIDKVAS
+1278 
-1288 RVSLEV
+1288 
-1294 KGAGTTTQ
+1294 
-1302 FTDGVRDG
+1302 
-1310 VAEATARQNQLLKEQ
+1310 
-1325 NELLQ
+1325 
-1330 RLVGKETVVQ
+1330 
-1340 IGNHVIKEAVVT
+1340 KEAVLPLETHTEWMDTLAEKVRSGLPDENKGGMEYGEFKRALADFYVEYVQGTVSQMATDMNRQANKKEQTTVQVGNRVITDAVRT
-1352 QEKADGYRF
+1352 QEEANGYRF
-1361 TK
+1361 AK